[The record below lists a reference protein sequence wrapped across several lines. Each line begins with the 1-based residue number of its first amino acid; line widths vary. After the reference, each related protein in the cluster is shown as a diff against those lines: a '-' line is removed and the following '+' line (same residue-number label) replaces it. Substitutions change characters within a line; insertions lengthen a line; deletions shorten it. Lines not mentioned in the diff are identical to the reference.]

1 MSNTNK
7 YLHSVLPSKKPK
19 IYPQNIFSNKEE
31 LQKKLRSEGI
41 SITLDDVL
49 KGGFFAQVYS
59 AMLDG
64 KAVVVKHVGSLTP
77 FDPTE
82 FYIPEKQFFTDIKV
96 LKLLQKS
103 KKVRVPRIIAS
114 FPKIRTVILEDM
126 RESGFTL
133 MSEQIMNKEF
143 SLSSAQ
149 TVGSVTAHLMRD
161 SRTWKEFAT
170 NESAEQNIYER
181 GLELRLL
188 YPNSQSQYHAL
199 EKEFTENNKHFCWP
213 DGHPKNVFVN
223 NKGEVAFIDFG
234 RSSWAD
240 QCFMLPNFLAHIA
253 VFSLC
258 GYIPK
263 DRAREYI
270 LTAVKS
276 YSEIEEVN
284 EKQFCQ
290 YFAMEVL
297 HRAAGKWMSGINS
310 KEQKLALYN
319 FGLSIFD
326 DIIETI
332 NQLVLII

>member
-1 MSNTNK
+1 MQNK
-7 YLHSVLPSKKPK
+7 KIFIQSVLPSKKPK
-19 IYPQNIFSNKEE
+19 IYPSNNFSKKEDLE
-31 LQKKLRSEGI
+31 KKLKSYGLDI
-41 SITLDDVL
+41 SLHDVL

-64 KAVVVKHVGSLTP
+64 KPVVVKHVGSLTP

-82 FYIPEKQFFTDIKV
+82 FYIPEKQFYTDVKV

-103 KKVRVPRIIAS
+103 KKVRVPHIIAS

-133 MSEQIMNKEF
+133 MSDQIMSKYFNV
-143 SLSSAQ
+143 SSAKSI
-149 TVGSVTAHLMRD
+149 GEATAQLVQS
-161 SRTWKEFAT
+161 SRMWKEFTT

-188 YPNSQSQYHAL
+188 YPNSQTRYLAL
-199 EKEFTENNKHFCWP
+199 EKEFTENNAYFCWP
-213 DGHPKNVFVN
+213 DGHPKNAFVN
-223 NKGEVAFIDFG
+223 KEGEVAFIDFG

-240 QCFMLPNFLAHIA
+240 QRFMLPNFLAHIA
-253 VFSLC
+253 VFSLS
-258 GYIPK
+258 GYILK
-263 DRAREYI
+263 DMAREYI

-310 KEQKLALYN
+310 KEQKLALYK
-319 FGLSIFD
+319 FGLIVFD
-326 DIIETI
+326 EKIETI
-332 NQLVLII
+332 DGLLSVL